1 MICPNCGSENKDDVN
16 QCTFCG
22 QRLAPK
28 NGSGAEN
35 AYDRSNQTNGNQ
47 NFNGQPNQ
55 NQYQNSYQD
64 PNQYQNPYQNQSSYG
79 QPPYQNQQKASNGL
93 AITSMV
99 LALVSIILSCFIPYL
114 SVPMDIAAIIL
125 GIFSLVK
132 CKNASKGMAITGIVV
147 GAIMLIFGVLII
159 VMAVYLVSSGAYSE
173 MFSDPAFQEYF
184 NNLMNSDLL
193 IQLRNFF

>member
-35 AYDRSNQTNGNQ
+35 TYGWSNPTNGNQ
-47 NFNGQPNQ
+47 NFNVQPN
-55 NQYQNSYQD
+55 
-64 PNQYQNPYQNQSSYG
+64 QNPYQNQ
-79 QPPYQNQQKASNGL
+79 PKASNGL

-125 GIFSLVK
+125 GIVSLVK

-159 VMAVYLVSSGAYSE
+159 VMAVYLVSSGAYSD